1 MNTAVGNQ
9 AHSTKDDLCQQYA
22 ALSERVDELHELR
35 RREGY
40 GARMEEIDAICVK
53 MARVASKLHNHHS
66 SLPKNSL
73 NRAQV
78 QNLNA

>member
-1 MNTAVGNQ
+1 M
-9 AHSTKDDLCQQYA
+9 

-40 GARMEEIDAICVK
+40 GARMDLEIDAIHVE

-66 SLPKNSL
+66 SLPKNSP
-73 NRAQV
+73 NRAQ
-78 QNLNA
+78 NLDT